1 MTASEHSTRMKQ
13 LAERR
18 GRRSELLAMLLL
30 LLKGYRILGRRVRTH
45 AGEIDLIAHSP
56 RGILCFVEVK
66 GRESLREGREALLPR
81 QQDRIS
87 RAAEIYLAQWR
98 GWVPRGI
105 RFDTIVVAAR
115 RWPVHVRDAW
125 RPTIHQ
131 EKIGCR

>member
-1 MTASEHSTRMKQ
+1 MAFERTTRMRQ

-18 GRRSELLAMLLL
+18 GRRSEFLAMLLL
-30 LLKGYRILGRRVRTH
+30 VLKGYRVVGRRVRTY

-87 RAAEIYLAQWR
+87 RAAEVYLAQHR
-98 GWVPRGI
+98 GWVPKGI

-125 RPTIHQ
+125 RPTAGWDT
-131 EKIGCR
+131 IGPR